1 MICVMENYDN
11 DMMIMIVVMTVQNTN
26 PRFCSPD
33 LFLSLLDWVLSICPS
48 QSKKG
53 RGEKSGLTD
62 RQSGE

>member
-33 LFLSLLDWVLSICPS
+33 HLLSLLDWVLFYGSDTRYAYLS
-48 QSKKG
+48 LRKV
-53 RGEKSGLTD
+53 GERSLG
-62 RQSGE
+62 